1 MEAAAHLELPT
12 SGSGG
17 VGRNWDFSGGDHGY
31 VCGCHYQRRVCRRN
45 QGARYFE
52 SSIASLKQ
60 SLRRDEQVVASA
72 VGYFA
77 DLVLLGPCDPVLL
90 GPEICLELF

>member
-1 MEAAAHLELPT
+1 MELCTP
-12 SGSGG
+12 GSGG
-17 VGRNWDFSGGDHGY
+17 VGPNGDFSGGDRGY
-31 VCGCHYQRRVCRRN
+31 VCGRHYQRRVCRPN

-52 SSIASLKQ
+52 SSIVSLKQ

-72 VGYFA
+72 VGRFA
-77 DLVLLGPCDPVLL
+77 DLVLLGRCGPLLL